1 MLHLTHSFPL
11 DYALLDSDELENKVV
26 AFAAASF
33 ALIVESGILELAPQA
48 IEDEEEG
55 VAD

>member
-1 MLHLTHSFPL
+1 LLHLTHSFPL
-11 DYALLDSDELENKVV
+11 DYALLDSDELENKVL